1 MEDTRSYPFAP
12 LSTDTIN
19 EDQFKAIDD
28 LIDDLLIPETSE
40 KTDEKEKYVT
50 FEPKETVNP
59 YYQHLYTCLTHRAL
73 HPGTHDLG

>member
-12 LSTDTIN
+12 LSTDMIK

-28 LIDDLLIPETSE
+28 LIDDFLIPESSE
-40 KTDEKEKYVT
+40 QTDEKEKYVT
-50 FEPKETVNP
+50 FEPKDKVNP

-73 HPGTHDLG
+73 YPGMYNLG